1 LIDGNMK
8 KEWQRFWTGSANL
21 SQTFLNDQVGFS
33 LDYNKQHYEDGS
45 INPFGGAVPLFVDVM
60 STNNDGTSLATA
72 SANPNFGRPF
82 VINNNNPTNFNYIS
96 DREDKRATAF
106 VTHDFRKDSN
116 AWWATILGTQT
127 LTGLAD
133 EAKLTTST
141 KSWQRYGYLGA
152 NLALA
157 NTFAGGSA
165 FANFS
170 QVNPQQVIYLG
181 TR

>member
-1 LIDGNMK
+1 MAALLD
-8 KEWQRFWTGSANL
+8 GSANL